1 MTGRSW
7 LFVALAAWLVAPT
20 LGAQEAEPD
29 LRPGI
34 AVFPFTS
41 GGIIGPDREDL
52 SALEVGLQQ
61 LLLTELAQSQDL
73 RVVERS
79 ALKEILQELDLT
91 RSDMVDPATAARV
104 GRIVGARYAITGV
117 FMDVHGDFR
126 MDGRILNVETT
137 EIMRAVE
144 VRGRRDGL
152 YGMLV
157 TLASGIM
164 EGVELPPLEP
174 ARREARESRSIP
186 GNAVILYSRAQVYED
201 GGRTAEAIQL
211 YRQITTEF
219 PEMTEAREALEQL
232 EQLTSVGYTSSRGCR
247 IPDGG
252 PTRGLT
258 GPS

>member
-7 LFVALAAWLVAPT
+7 LFLALAVLLAVPT
-20 LGAQEAEPD
+20 PGAQAQESD
-29 LRPGI
+29 TRPGI

-41 GGIIGPDREDL
+41 GGVIGPDAADL

-61 LLLTELAQSQDL
+61 LLLTELAQSEDL

-79 ALKEILQELDLT
+79 ALQQILQELDLT
-91 RSDMVDPATAARV
+91 RADMVDPATAARV

-117 FMDVHGDFR
+117 FMDVYGDFR

-144 VRGRRDGL
+144 VRGRREGI

-157 TLASGIM
+157 ELASGIM
-164 EGVELPPLEP
+164 RGVELPPL
-174 ARREARESRSIP
+174 ATAQREARESRSIP
-186 GNAVILYSRAQVYED
+186 GNAVILYSQAQVYED

-211 YRQITTEF
+211 YRQIAAEF

-232 EQLTSVGYTSSRGCR
+232 EQLTALEVPS
-247 IPDGG
+247 
-252 PTRGLT
+252 PT
-258 GPS
+258 